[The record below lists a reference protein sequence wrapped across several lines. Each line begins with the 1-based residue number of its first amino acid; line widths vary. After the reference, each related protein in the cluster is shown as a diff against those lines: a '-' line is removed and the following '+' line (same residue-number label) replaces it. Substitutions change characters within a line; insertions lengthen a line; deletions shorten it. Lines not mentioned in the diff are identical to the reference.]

1 MLFLI
6 LFTIVSYSAHEGTAE
21 YAECSAINFNMKAC
35 QRAKN
40 LYSTGKFLCKVQGKK
55 FAGSS
60 DCK

>member
-6 LFTIVSYSAHEGTAE
+6 LFTIISYGAHEGTAE
-21 YAECSAINFNMKAC
+21 YKECMEINFDMRAC

-40 LYSTGKFLCKVQGKK
+40 LYNTGKALCSIQGKG
-55 FAGSS
+55 FNGNS